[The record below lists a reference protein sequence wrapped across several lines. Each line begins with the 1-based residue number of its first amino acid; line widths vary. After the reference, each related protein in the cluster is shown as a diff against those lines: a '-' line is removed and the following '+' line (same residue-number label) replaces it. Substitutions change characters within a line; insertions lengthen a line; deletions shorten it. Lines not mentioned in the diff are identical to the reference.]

1 MTTSTNT
8 PRLTYLTSDGST
20 VNFTFNFDIADQ
32 NSIAVYVGTTL
43 KTLTTDYTVAF
54 DSGTSGTGT
63 ITLNSAPAIN
73 TRVYLIRDTYNVR
86 STDFAQGGAFL
97 AQTINNELDRIT
109 QGIQDVDNIV
119 ADKVLRVA
127 EPTVETATLTIP
139 AAATRASKTLGFDAS
154 GNVTVLTIGSGT
166 VDSVGLSTSDANI
179 TLGGTNPVTGT
190 GTITVNL
197 TNPLVKNLTGDV
209 TGNVTAASGTS
220 TFNNLIING
229 DLTVEGTTTTVNT
242 ATLDVEDNIIRL
254 ATNQSGAPSVNAG
267 IEVERGSSAD
277 KSLIW
282 NETTDKWT
290 VGSETFV
297 AGTVEANVTGNLT
310 GNVTGNADSATFSSA
325 VTLTADNT
333 TNATNY
339 LLFSNAASGNQ
350 SPRTDTGLTYNPG
363 TNTLTGGTFSGV
375 FSGTLTGANDFI
387 TVVGDDSTGV
397 NVTLGETFKI
407 AGGSNITTSVSGDTL
422 TINGSNPAQGI
433 TFVGDDSTGTII
445 SDGETVKIAGTQNIT
460 TAVSGDT
467 LTITGPNLTSFITAS
482 STDTLTNKS
491 ISLTSNTITGT
502 TAQFNTA
509 LSDDNFAT
517 LAGSETLTNK
527 TLTTPIISSISNT
540 GTLTLPTST
549 DTLVGRATTD
559 TLTNKSISLTSNTI
573 TGTTAQFNTALSD
586 DNFATL
592 AGSETLTNKTL
603 TTPVIASITNTGTLT
618 LPTSTD
624 TLVGRATTDTLTNKT
639 LTTPIISSIS
649 NTGTLTL
656 PTSTDTLVG
665 KATTDT
671 LTNKSISL
679 TSNTITGT
687 LAEFNTA
694 LSDGDFATTS
704 YVDSQITATNTLTI
718 ADDTSTTSSIDLD
731 NTLQVIGGNN
741 ITTSVSGSTLTITGD
756 KSIDVNE
763 INSGDSSAIQINDA
777 VNVSGATTINNT
789 LAVTSTSRFTGDA
802 TFLGSITGD
811 TNSPVTIAP
820 DGTGDVHLNTDSVRI
835 GDNNSDATIATRGT
849 GDLILTTHEGSGTE
863 GVIRIYDG
871 ADGNITVT
879 PNGTGDVQ
887 LVADTVQIGDSNANA
902 TLTTNGTGDIIINT
916 NSGTNSGSIT
926 VADGANG
933 NIKILVNGT
942 GKIDLVQELNATNF
956 PFTPAVDNTNLAPY
970 DSPTYVGSRQ
980 LYSNLTQGNI
990 TDPTERVRAN
1000 TRFVA
1005 IKHPN
1010 DSTTYSDAD
1019 YVIQNTDIT
1028 VVDIN
1033 GQSFAHTSR
1042 GASARGEANNV
1053 FMLNTAGGTKTGPN
1067 MNGGGSFVEISEGHG
1082 GDLTCSNAMGFRSLI
1097 SNRADTGEF
1106 TRMTNAYGFLS
1117 EGIGTGGTGANGTN
1131 RFVTNEYGFFSQ
1143 GATGTSL
1150 VTNYYGFYVNSGA
1163 NATNR
1168 FGVYVNNSAY
1178 SNLLGGLTLVNN
1190 AISSAGGGTITI
1202 ASAANGAITIAP
1214 NGTGTVRL
1222 DTDVVRIGDSNAS
1235 ANITTNGTGD
1245 LFLNTNSGT
1254 NSGSITITQGANGN
1268 ITLAPNGTGDVI
1280 LSADTVQVGDSA
1292 AAATITS
1299 NGAGNL
1305 ILQTGSSP
1313 TGNITITQGANAN
1326 ISITPDGTGDVILS
1340 ADTVQ
1345 VGDSNSNATIT
1356 TNGTGTL
1363 SLSTNNGTNS
1373 GTIQIASGANGAIT
1387 IAPNGT
1393 GDVLLSADTVQIG
1406 DSNADATITTN
1417 GTGDLI
1423 LNTNSGSNTGS
1434 ITIADGVN
1442 GNISILNNGTGELV
1456 VSGAITT
1463 SGAKDLVL
1471 DTNAGSNSGS
1481 ITIADGVNG
1490 DITVVTNG
1498 TGTVNF
1504 SDDIVR
1510 QATLKDYA
1518 ETVYAIGNS
1527 GSGTITPDVTNG
1539 NVQTIT
1545 ATDNFTLALPSNIPT
1560 GGSLTLII
1568 TQDVTGGRTCT
1579 FDSGYKFANAFKT
1592 LTGTASSIDVV
1603 VIFYTGSVYLAS
1615 LNINFS

>member
-43 KTLTTDYTVAF
+43 KTLTTDYTVSF

-63 ITLNSAPAIN
+63 VTLNSAPAIN

-97 AQTINNELDRIT
+97 AATINNELDRIT

-166 VDSVGLSTSDANI
+166 VDSVGLSTTDANI

-190 GTITVNL
+190 GTITINL
-197 TNPLVKNLTGDV
+197 TDPLVKNLTGNV
-209 TGNVTAASGTS
+209 TGNVTATTGTS
-220 TFNNLIING
+220 TFNDVIVNG
-229 DLTVEGTTTTVNT
+229 DLTVEGTTTTINT
-242 ATLDVEDNIIRL
+242 ATLNVEDNIIKL
-254 ATNQSGAPSVNAG
+254 ASNQSGAPAVNAG
-267 IEVERGSSAD
+267 IEVERGSSTD

-282 NETTDKWT
+282 DEAVDKWT
-290 VGSETFV
+290 IGSDTFV

-310 GNVTGNADSATFSSA
+310 GNVTGNADSATYSSA
-325 VTLTADNT
+325 VSLTADNT

-339 LLFSNAASGNQ
+339 LLFANTATGNV

-397 NVTLGETFKI
+397 NVTLGETIKI
-407 AGGSNITTSVSGDTL
+407 AGGSNITTAVTGDTL

-433 TFVGDDSTGTII
+433 IFVGDDSTGTQIG
-445 SDGETVKIAGTQNIT
+445 DGETVKIAGGNNIT
-460 TAVSGDT
+460 TAMSGDT
-467 LTITGPNLTSFITAS
+467 LTITGS
-482 STDTLTNKS
+482 
-491 ISLTSNTITGT
+491 
-502 TAQFNTA
+502 
-509 LSDDNFAT
+509 
-517 LAGSETLTNK
+517 K
-527 TLTTPIISSISNT
+527 T
-540 GTLTLPTST
+540 
-549 DTLVGRATTD
+549 
-559 TLTNKSISLTSNTI
+559 
-573 TGTTAQFNTALSD
+573 
-586 DNFATL
+586 
-592 AGSETLTNKTL
+592 
-603 TTPVIASITNTGTLT
+603 
-618 LPTSTD
+618 
-624 TLVGRATTDTLTNKT
+624 
-639 LTTPIISSIS
+639 
-649 NTGTLTL
+649 
-656 PTSTDTLVG
+656 
-665 KATTDT
+665 
-671 LTNKSISL
+671 
-679 TSNTITGT
+679 
-687 LAEFNTA
+687 
-694 LSDGDFATTS
+694 
-704 YVDSQITATNTLTI
+704 
-718 ADDTSTTSSIDLD
+718 
-731 NTLQVIGGNN
+731 
-741 ITTSVSGSTLTITGD
+741 
-756 KSIDVNE
+756 IDVNE

-777 VNVSGATTINNT
+777 VNISGATTINNT
-789 LAVTSTSRFTGDA
+789 LAVTGDITTADSLQFDTAAGEATATGKLYYSSDYGTLAHGLGDGTEIIDGIDLVAYVTNAEATTLVKGEVVYIFGASGDRPSVKRADNSGDPTSSKTLGIVKNNITAGSAGYVKTQGIVTGLNTSTFTAGDILWLGTGGAFTA
-802 TFLGSITGD
+802 TKPLHPAHLVFVGVVLRANAGNGLVYVKPQNGYELDELHDVDVSTAVANDILKYDGSAWFNVPGGELIYNGNSITAASNADIDLTAG
-811 TNSPVTIAP
+811 
-820 DGTGDVHLNTDSVRI
+820 GTGNINLN
-835 GDNNSDATIATRGT
+835 
-849 GDLILTTHEGSGTE
+849 
-863 GVIRIYDG
+863 
-871 ADGNITVT
+871 
-879 PNGTGDVQ
+879 
-887 LVADTVQIGDSNANA
+887 ADTIRLGDSGSDA

-956 PFTPAVDNTNLAPY
+956 PFTPSVDNTNLAAY
-970 DSPTYVGSRQ
+970 DSPTYVGSRT
-980 LYSNLTQGNI
+980 LYSNLAQGNI

-1033 GQSFAHTSR
+1033 GQSFAQTSR

-1067 MNGGGSFVEISEGHG
+1067 MNGGSSFVEISEGHG
-1082 GDLTCSNAMGFRSLI
+1082 GDLTCSNAMGFRSFI

-1202 ASAANGAITIAP
+1202 PSAANSAITIAP

-1222 DTDVVRIGDSNAS
+1222 DTDFVRIGDSNVAATLS
-1235 ANITTNGTGD
+1235 TNGTGD
-1245 LFLNTNSGT
+1245 LTLSTNNGTNSGT
-1254 NSGSITITQGANGN
+1254 ITITQGVNGN

-1345 VGDSNSNATIT
+1345 VGDSAAAATIT
-1356 TNGTGTL
+1356 TNGAGNLILQTGAASTGNITITQGANQNISITPHGTGAVVIDGSSWPTADGPSGYVLTTNGAGSLSWALAGTGDLVITGTTI
-1363 SLSTNNGTNS
+1363 SAGT
-1373 GTIQIASGANGAIT
+1373 TDADIT
-1387 IAPNGT
+1387 ITSNGT
-1393 GDVLLSADTVQIG
+1393 GNVNLDVDTVRIG
-1406 DSNADATITTN
+1406 DSNTDANITTN

-1423 LNTNSGSNTGS
+1423 LSTNSTTNSGSIRIYDGTG
-1434 ITIADGVN
+1434 
-1442 GNISILNNGTGELV
+1442 GNIEINPYVDLQLITNKVIVGE
-1456 VSGAITT
+1456 SNASPIIT
-1463 SGAKDLVL
+1463 
-1471 DTNAGSNSGS
+1471 
-1481 ITIADGVNG
+1481 
-1490 DITVVTNG
+1490 TNG
-1498 TGTVNF
+1498 TGNLSLTANGNAATSAYAYITVDNDGDVNINAAQVSEANRSVYVTLGDSRSTSSDVGKLFVNTITNSPEIETNIIRSNDSSAIQIDDAVNVSGAVTLHGTTRFNSCYTEKINSLTSSTTITVNANLAP
-1504 SDDIVR
+1504 VHKV
-1510 QATLKDYA
+1510 TL
-1518 ETVYAIGNS
+1518 
-1527 GSGTITPDVTNG
+1527 GTNTGFVITN
-1539 NVQTIT
+1539 
-1545 ATDNFTLALPSNIPT
+1545 LPT
-1560 GGSLTLII
+1560 GGSLSLII
-1568 TQDVTGGRTCT
+1568 VQDGTGSRTAT
-1579 FDSGYKFANAFKT
+1579 FGTDTSTAVKFPGGVATLSTAANAIDIVNIFNDGTNYYGLISKT
-1592 LTGTASSIDVV
+1592 
-1603 VIFYTGSVYLAS
+1603 
-1615 LNINFS
+1615 FS

>member
-20 VNFTFNFDIADQ
+20 VNFTFNFSIADQ

-43 KTLTTDYTVAF
+43 KTLTTDYTVSF

-97 AQTINNELDRIT
+97 AATINNELDRIT

-119 ADKVLRVA
+119 ADKVIRVA
-127 EPTVETATLTIP
+127 EPTVETATLTLP

-166 VDSVGLSTSDANI
+166 VDSIGLSTSDANI

-290 VGSETFV
+290 IGSETFV

-310 GNVTGNADSATFSSA
+310 GNVTGNADSATYASA
-325 VTLTADNT
+325 VSLTADNT

-339 LLFSNAASGNQ
+339 LLFSNAVSGNQ

-397 NVTLGETFKI
+397 NVTLGETIKI

-433 TFVGDDSTGTII
+433 TFVGDDSTGTRI

-467 LTITGPNLTSFITAS
+467 LTITGPNLS
-482 STDTLTNKS
+482 SY
-491 ISLTSNTITGT
+491 
-502 TAQFNTA
+502 
-509 LSDDNFAT
+509 
-517 LAGSETLTNK
+517 
-527 TLTTPIISSISNT
+527 
-540 GTLTLPTST
+540 
-549 DTLVGRATTD
+549 ATT
-559 TLTNKSISLTSNTI
+559 T
-573 TGTTAQFNTALSD
+573 
-586 DNFATL
+586 
-592 AGSETLTNKTL
+592 
-603 TTPVIASITNTGTLT
+603 
-618 LPTSTD
+618 
-624 TLVGRATTDTLTNKT
+624 
-639 LTTPIISSIS
+639 
-649 NTGTLTL
+649 
-656 PTSTDTLVG
+656 
-665 KATTDT
+665 
-671 LTNKSISL
+671 
-679 TSNTITGT
+679 
-687 LAEFNTA
+687 
-694 LSDGDFATTS
+694 
-704 YVDSQITATNTLTI
+704 YVDNKVSANNTLTI

-741 ITTSVSGSTLTITGD
+741 ITTSISGSTLTITGD

-777 VNVSGATTINNT
+777 VNVSGTLTANTVSTQSIGSTDNSNIIISPNGTGRITLDADIVNIGDGTGTSELRAYNNT
-789 LAVTSTSRFTGDA
+789 ILRLSAIETSSGNTSFIE
-802 TFLGSITGD
+802 LPSGSNGNIKIQ
-811 TNSPVTIAP
+811 PH
-820 DGTGDVHLNTDSVRI
+820 GTGDVHVYSDGLRL
-835 GDNNSDATIATRGT
+835 GDQNADATLATYGT

-871 ADGNITVT
+871 ANGNITVT

-887 LVADTVQIGDSNANA
+887 LVADTVQIGDSNADA
-902 TLTTNGTGDIIINT
+902 TITTNGTGDLILNT

-926 VADGANG
+926 VADGAAGTISIITNTTG
-933 NIKILVNGT
+933 NV
-942 GKIDLVQELNATNF
+942 DLNRAFNITNF
-956 PFTPAVDNTNLAPY
+956 PQTPDSANTNWAGAA
-970 DSPTYVGSRQ
+970 SSSYVGTRS
-980 LYSNLTQGNI
+980 LYSNQAQGDI
-990 TDPTERVRAN
+990 TDDAQRVRAN
-1000 TRFVA
+1000 SRVIS

-1010 DSTTYSDAD
+1010 DSTTYNDTD
-1019 YVIQNTDIT
+1019 YVIQNVDLT

-1033 GQSFAHTSR
+1033 GQTFGSAHTGNR
-1042 GASARGEANNV
+1042 GASIRSSGQNV
-1053 FMLNTAGGTKTGPN
+1053 ILKNTAGGTITGPN
-1067 MNGGGSFVEISEGHG
+1067 MMAAAALAQIDGGHG
-1082 GDLTCSNAMGFRSLI
+1082 GDLTVSSMMGYRSLNTI
-1097 SNRADTGEF
+1097 RGDTTDI
-1106 TRMTNAYGFLS
+1106 TRITNAYNFLAES
-1117 EGIGTGGTGANGTN
+1117 MTTGGTGANGTN
-1131 RFVTNEYGFFSQ
+1131 RIVTNDFGYWARGPL
-1143 GATGTSL
+1143 GTSL
-1150 VTNYYGFYVNSGA
+1150 TTNYYGFYVETGT

-1168 FGVYVNNSAY
+1168 YGIYVNNSAY
-1178 SNLLGGLTLVNN
+1178 SNLLGGLTIASNT
-1190 AISSAGGGTITI
+1190 ISSSSNA
-1202 ASAANGAITIAP
+1202 AITLAP

-1222 DTDVVRIGDSNAS
+1222 DTDFVRIGDNNVAATLS
-1235 ANITTNGTGD
+1235 TNGTGD
-1245 LFLNTNSGT
+1245 LTLSTNSGT
-1254 NSGSITITQGANGN
+1254 NSGTIVITNGVNGNIILQPNGTGDVILSADTVQVGDLNATATLSTNGTGDLVLNTNAGSNSGSITITQGINAN
-1268 ITLAPNGTGDVI
+1268 ITLQPNGTGDVI

-1305 ILQTGSSP
+1305 ILQTGAAS
-1313 TGNITITQGANAN
+1313 TGNITITQGANQN
-1326 ISITPDGTGDVILS
+1326 ISITPHGTGAVVIDGSSWPTADGPSGYVLTTNGAGSLSWALAGTGDLVITGTTIS
-1340 ADTVQ
+1340 AGTTNADITVTSSGTGNFNVDMDTLRL
-1345 VGDSNSNATIT
+1345 GDSNTD
-1356 TNGTGTL
+1356 
-1363 SLSTNNGTNS
+1363 
-1373 GTIQIASGANGAIT
+1373 AN
-1387 IAPNGT
+1387 
-1393 GDVLLSADTVQIG
+1393 
-1406 DSNADATITTN
+1406 ITTN

-1423 LNTNSGSNTGS
+1423 LSTNSSTNSGSIRIYDGTG
-1434 ITIADGVN
+1434 
-1442 GNISILNNGTGELV
+1442 GNIEINPYVDLTLITNKVIVGE
-1456 VSGAITT
+1456 S
-1463 SGAKDLVL
+1463 
-1471 DTNAGSNSGS
+1471 NANALL
-1481 ITIADGVNG
+1481 T
-1490 DITVVTNG
+1490 TNG
-1498 TGTVNF
+1498 TGNLSLTANGNAATSAYAYITVDNDGDVNINATQAFEANRSVYVTLGDSRSTSSDVGKLFVNTIVNSPEIETNIIRSNDSSAIQVDDGINFNGIATFNASPLFSRYITEKINPLTYSTTITVNANTAP
-1504 SDDIVR
+1504 VHKV
-1510 QATLKDYA
+1510 TL
-1518 ETVYAIGNS
+1518 TNNTGFV
-1527 GSGTITPDVTNG
+1527 ITN
-1539 NVQTIT
+1539 
-1545 ATDNFTLALPSNIPT
+1545 LPT
-1560 GGSLTLII
+1560 GGSLSLII
-1568 TQDVTGGRTCT
+1568 VQDGTGGRTAT
-1579 FDSGYKFANAFKT
+1579 FGTDASTSVKFAGGSAT
-1592 LTGTASSIDVV
+1592 LSTGGNSIDIVS
-1603 VIFYTGSVYLAS
+1603 IFNDGTNYYGVLTKA
-1615 LNINFS
+1615 FS